1 MVTQNVSL
9 TQGLGIDA
17 QDLALRLRWLDLD
30 DSDRERIREAAKF
43 LDSQVNEIVKEF
55 YDVSFEYPV
64 LGEKV
69 TLAQSSRQALE
80 GAQAAYFR
88 QLLEAR
94 WDDAHFNMILK
105 VGYRHAELDVKPRWN
120 VGNYALYARLV
131 FPRLAK
137 ELSGQDLL
145 DTILSFQKAFMLD
158 ATLAVEAYLAG
169 LFDRMVDV
177 DRALAP
183 ASSALSVGAAQVDE
197 ASKEIATG
205 VQQIATG
212 ATEQTQKL
220 QEASDSVTELTNS
233 VQNVATGAA
242 EQATGVDQANAAAN
256 SVKASLS
263 EVTQNSDEALG
274 RSKEGMDAAQ
284 DGSRSVGE
292 TVEAMET
299 INTAMES
306 TSERIEELSESG
318 KEIGNITQTI
328 SDIADQTNLLALNAA
343 IEAARAGEH
352 GRGFAVVADEVRTL
366 AERASNAAKDI
377 AALIEKVQVGMDGS
391 VDSIRSA
398 QEEAN
403 GGREKAREAGE
414 ALDRIVAASEL
425 LTTSVET
432 IARTATS
439 ADESADEM
447 LELVDGVGQL
457 AKQNTEV
464 SAAMRDQAAQV
475 TEVIS
480 AVSAVAEENAAS
492 SEEIAASTEQV
503 TAQMSEVSTQ
513 TDKLGSLVVE
523 LDDFL
528 VWVGALNEGVA
539 NTEQQTARA
548 ERPEAA
554 SEEQEAA

>member
-1 MVTQNVSL
+1 MVTQKQSF

-17 QDLALRLRWLDLD
+17 QDLALRLRWLGLD
-30 DSDRERIREAAKF
+30 DDDRARIRTAAAFLGDQAEA
-43 LDSQVNEIVKEF
+43 IVKEF
-55 YDVSFEYPV
+55 YDVSFEYPI

-69 TLAQSSRQALE
+69 TLAQSTRQALE
-80 GAQAAYFR
+80 GAQLGYFR
-88 QLLEAR
+88 QLLAAKF
-94 WDDAHFNMILK
+94 DDAHFNMVLN
-105 VGYRHAELDVKPRWN
+105 VGYRHAVLDVKPRWN

-137 ELSGQDLL
+137 ELSGDDLVN
-145 DTILSFQKAFMLD
+145 TILSFQKAFMLD

-169 LFDRMVDV
+169 LFDRMSDV

-183 ASSALSVGAAQVDE
+183 AAAALSTGASQVDE
-197 ASKEIATG
+197 ASKEIASG

-220 QEASDSVTELTNS
+220 QEASERVTELTTS

-242 EQATGVDQANAAAN
+242 EQATGVEQANAAAN
-256 SVKASLS
+256 SVKSSLR
-263 EVTQNSDEALG
+263 EVTQNSEEALG
-274 RSKEGMDAAQ
+274 RSTEGMDAAR
-284 DGSRSVGE
+284 DGSKSVTE

-299 INTAMES
+299 INAAMES

-391 VDSIRSA
+391 VESIRSA
-398 QEEAN
+398 QEEAS
-403 GGREKAREAGE
+403 GGRDKAREAGE
-414 ALDRIVAASEL
+414 ALDRIVEASEL
-425 LTTSVET
+425 LTGSVET
-432 IARTATS
+432 ISRTATS
-439 ADESADEM
+439 ADQSADEM
-447 LELVDGVGQL
+447 LELVEGVGQL

-464 SAAMRDQAAQV
+464 ATEMREQAAQV
-475 TEVIS
+475 SEVIG
-480 AVSAVAEENAAS
+480 AVSAVAEENAAA

-528 VWVGALNEGVA
+528 VWVGALDEGVVGS
-539 NTEQQTARA
+539 ELRD
-548 ERPEAA
+548 AA
-554 SEEQEAA
+554 

>member
-1 MVTQNVSL
+1 MVTQKQSF

-17 QDLALRLRWLDLD
+17 QDLALRLRWLGLD
-30 DSDRERIREAAKF
+30 DADRELIRNAAKF
-43 LDSQVNEIVKEF
+43 LDSQVDEIVKEF
-55 YDVSFEYPV
+55 YDVSFEYPI
-64 LGEKV
+64 LGEKI
-69 TLAQSSRQALE
+69 TLAQSTRGALE
-80 GAQAAYFR
+80 GAQAGYFR
-88 QLLEAR
+88 QLLAAKF
-94 WDDAHFNMILK
+94 DDAHFNMVLN
-105 VGYRHAELDVKPRWN
+105 VGYRHAVLDVKPRWN

-137 ELSGQDLL
+137 ELSGDDLVN
-145 DTILSFQKAFMLD
+145 TILSFQKAFMLD

-169 LFDRMVDV
+169 LFDRMSDV

-183 ASSALSVGAAQVDE
+183 AAAALSTGASQVDE
-197 ASKEIATG
+197 ASKEIASG

-220 QEASDSVTELTNS
+220 QEASERVTELTTS

-256 SVKASLS
+256 SVKASLG
-263 EVTQNSDEALG
+263 EVTQNSEEALG
-274 RSKEGMDAAQ
+274 RSKEGMDAAR
-284 DGSRSVGE
+284 DGSKSVSE

-299 INTAMES
+299 INSAMES

-414 ALDRIVAASEL
+414 ALDRIVEASEL
-425 LTTSVET
+425 LTGSVET
-432 IARTATS
+432 ISRTATS

-447 LELVDGVGQL
+447 LELVEGVGQL

-464 SAAMRDQAAQV
+464 ATEMREQAAQV
-475 TEVIS
+475 SEVIS

-492 SEEIAASTEQV
+492 SEQIAASTEEV

-528 VWVGALNEGVA
+528 VWVGALDEGVVGS
-539 NTEQQTARA
+539 ELRD
-548 ERPEAA
+548 AA
-554 SEEQEAA
+554 

>member
-1 MVTQNVSL
+1 MVTQKQSF

-17 QDLALRLRWLDLD
+17 QDLALRLRWLGLD
-30 DSDRERIREAAKF
+30 DADRELIRNAAKF
-43 LDSQVNEIVKEF
+43 LDSQVDEIVKEF
-55 YDVSFEYPV
+55 YDVSFEYPI
-64 LGEKV
+64 LGEKI
-69 TLAQSSRQALE
+69 TLAQSTRGALE
-80 GAQAAYFR
+80 GAQAGYFR
-88 QLLEAR
+88 QLLAAKF
-94 WDDAHFNMILK
+94 DDAHFNMVLN
-105 VGYRHAELDVKPRWN
+105 VGYRHAVLDVKPRWN

-137 ELSGQDLL
+137 ELSGDDLVN
-145 DTILSFQKAFMLD
+145 TILSFQKAFMLD

-169 LFDRMVDV
+169 LFDRMSDV

-183 ASSALSVGAAQVDE
+183 AAAALSTGAAQVDE
-197 ASKEIATG
+197 ASKEIASG

-220 QEASDSVTELTNS
+220 QEATERVTELTTS

-242 EQATGVDQANAAAN
+242 EQATGVEQANAAAN
-256 SVKASLS
+256 SVKSSLG
-263 EVTQNSDEALG
+263 EVTQNSEEAMG
-274 RSKEGMDAAQ
+274 RSKEGMDAAR
-284 DGSRSVGE
+284 DGSKSVGE
-292 TVEAMET
+292 TLEAMET
-299 INTAMES
+299 INAAMES

-414 ALDRIVAASEL
+414 ALDRIVEASEL
-425 LTTSVET
+425 LTGSVET
-432 IARTATS
+432 ISRTATS

-447 LELVDGVGQL
+447 LELVEGVGQL

-464 SAAMRDQAAQV
+464 ATEMREQAAQV
-475 TEVIS
+475 SEVIS

-492 SEEIAASTEQV
+492 SEQIAASTEEV

-528 VWVGALNEGVA
+528 VWVGALDEGVVGS
-539 NTEQQTARA
+539 ELRD
-548 ERPEAA
+548 AA
-554 SEEQEAA
+554 

>member
-1 MVTQNVSL
+1 MVAQQQSL
-9 TQGLGIDA
+9 TQGLGIDS
-17 QDLALRLRWLDLD
+17 QDLAVRLRWLDLTD
-30 DSDRERIREAAKF
+30 ADRERIRKAAKF
-43 LDSQVNEIVKEF
+43 LDAQVDQIVKEF
-55 YDVSFEYPV
+55 YDSSFEYPI
-64 LGEKV
+64 LAEKV
-69 TLAQSSRQALE
+69 ALAKGTRQALE
-80 GAQAAYFR
+80 AAQAGYFR
-88 QLLEAR
+88 QLLAAKF
-94 WDDAHFNMILK
+94 DDAHFNAVLK
-105 VGYRHAELDVKPRWN
+105 VGYRHAVLDVKPRWN

-137 ELSGQDLL
+137 EIKGPALV
-145 DTILSFQKAFMLD
+145 DTILSFQKAFILD
-158 ATLAVEAYLAG
+158 ATLAVESYLAG

-177 DRALAP
+177 DRQLAP
-183 ASSALSVGAAQVDE
+183 ASTALSVGAAQVDE

-220 QEASDSVTELTNS
+220 QEANDRVTELTNS

-242 EQATGVDQANAAAN
+242 EQATGVQQANAAAN
-256 SVKASLS
+256 NVKASLA
-263 EVTQNSDEALG
+263 EVTQNSEEALG
-274 RSKEGMDAAQ
+274 RSKEGMDAAR

-299 INTAMES
+299 INAAMES
-306 TSERIEELSESG
+306 TSEQIEALSESG

-391 VDSIRSA
+391 VESIRSA

-403 GGREKAREAGE
+403 GGRDKAREAGE
-414 ALDRIVAASEL
+414 ALDRIVQASEL
-425 LTTSVET
+425 LTGSVET
-432 IARTATS
+432 IARTAKS
-439 ADESADEM
+439 ADASADEM
-447 LELVDGVGQL
+447 LQLVEGVGQL

-464 SAAMRDQAAQV
+464 ASEMREQAAQV
-475 TEVIS
+475 TDVIA
-480 AVSAVAEENAAS
+480 AVSAVAEQNAAA
-492 SEEIAASTEQV
+492 SEQIAASAEQV

-513 TDKLGSLVVE
+513 TDKLGTLVVE

-528 VWVGALNEGVA
+528 VWVGALKQGVA
-539 NTEQQTARA
+539 GEDAR
-548 ERPEAA
+548 RAA
-554 SEEQEAA
+554 

>member
-1 MVTQNVSL
+1 MVTQQQSF

-17 QDLALRLRWLDLD
+17 QDMAVRLRWLDISD
-30 DSDRERIREAAKF
+30 TDRELIRDAAKF
-43 LDSQVNEIVKEF
+43 LDSQVDEIVTEF
-55 YDVSFEYPV
+55 YDVSFEYPI

-69 TLAQSSRQALE
+69 TLAGSTRERLSA
-80 GAQAAYFR
+80 AQAGYFR
-88 QLLEAR
+88 QLLAAKF
-94 WDDAHFNMILK
+94 DDAHFNMVLN
-105 VGYRHAELDVKPRWN
+105 VGYRHAVLDVKPRWN

-137 ELSGQDLL
+137 ELKSDALV
-145 DTILSFQKAFMLD
+145 DTILAFQKAFMLD

-169 LFDRMVDV
+169 LFDRMSDV
-177 DRALAP
+177 DRSLAP
-183 ASSALSVGAAQVDE
+183 AAAALSVGAAQVDE
-197 ASKEIATG
+197 ASKEIASG
-205 VQQIATG
+205 VQQIASG

-220 QEASDSVTELTNS
+220 QEASERVTELTNS

-242 EQATGVDQANAAAN
+242 EQATGVEQANAAAN
-256 SVKASLS
+256 SVKASLG
-263 EVTQNSDEALG
+263 EVTQNSEEALG
-274 RSKEGMDAAQ
+274 RSKEGMDAAR
-284 DGSRSVGE
+284 DGSKSVTE

-306 TSERIEELSESG
+306 TSGQIEELSESG

-377 AALIEKVQVGMDGS
+377 ASLIEKVQVGMDGS
-391 VDSIRSA
+391 VESIRSA

-414 ALDRIVAASEL
+414 ALERIVKASEL
-425 LTTSVET
+425 LTGSVET

-439 ADESADEM
+439 ADTSANEM
-447 LELVDGVGQL
+447 LELVEGVGQL

-464 SAAMRDQAAQV
+464 ASEMREQAASV
-475 TEVIS
+475 TDVIA
-480 AVSAVAEENAAS
+480 AVSAVAEENAAA
-492 SEEIAASTEQV
+492 SEQIAASTEEV

-528 VWVGALNEGVA
+528 VWVGALNEGVVGS
-539 NTEQQTARA
+539 ELRD
-548 ERPEAA
+548 AA
-554 SEEQEAA
+554 

>member
-1 MVTQNVSL
+1 MAEQNQSL
-9 TQGLGIDA
+9 TQGLGIDS
-17 QDLALRLRWLDLD
+17 QDLNLRLRWIDLGD
-30 DSDRERIREAAKF
+30 ADRERIRAAAKY
-43 LDSQVNEIVKEF
+43 LDGQVADIVREF
-55 YDVSFEYPV
+55 YDVSFEYPI

-69 TLAQSSRQALE
+69 TLAQSSRQTLE
-80 GAQAAYFR
+80 GAQAGYFR
-88 QLLEAR
+88 QLLAAKF
-94 WDDAHFNMILK
+94 DDAHFNAVLK
-105 VGYRHAELDVKPRWN
+105 VGYRHAVLDVKPRWN

-137 ELSGQDLL
+137 EISGNELV

-169 LFDRMVDV
+169 LFDRMVNV
-177 DRALAP
+177 DKQLAP
-183 ASSALSVGAAQVDE
+183 AAGSLAAGAAQVDE
-197 ASKEIATG
+197 ASKEIASG

-220 QEASDSVTELTNS
+220 QEANDRVSELTNS
-233 VQNVATGAA
+233 VQNVANGAS
-242 EQATGVDQANAAAN
+242 EQATGVEQANAAAN
-256 SVKASLS
+256 SVKASLG

-274 RSKEGMDAAQ
+274 RSKEGMEAAR

-299 INTAMES
+299 INSAMES

-391 VDSIRSA
+391 VESIRSA

-403 GGREKAREAGE
+403 GGRDKAREAGE
-414 ALDRIVAASEL
+414 ALDRIVEASEL
-425 LTTSVET
+425 LTGSVET

-447 LELVDGVGQL
+447 LELVEGVGQL

-464 SAAMRDQAAQV
+464 STEMREQASQV
-475 TEVIS
+475 TDVIG
-480 AVSAVAEENAAS
+480 AVSAVAEENAAA
-492 SEEIAASTEQV
+492 SEEIAASAEEV
-503 TAQMSEVSTQ
+503 TAQMSEVSTA
-513 TDKLGSLVVE
+513 TDKLGTLVVE

-528 VWVGALNEGVA
+528 VWVGALKEGVVSDD
-539 NTEQQTARA
+539 ARQ
-548 ERPEAA
+548 AA
-554 SEEQEAA
+554 